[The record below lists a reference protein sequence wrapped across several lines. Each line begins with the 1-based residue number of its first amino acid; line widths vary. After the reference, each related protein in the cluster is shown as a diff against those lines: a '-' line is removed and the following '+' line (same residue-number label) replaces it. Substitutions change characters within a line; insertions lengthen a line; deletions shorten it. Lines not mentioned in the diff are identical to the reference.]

1 MSERE
6 RVLSKLD
13 KILARAKS
21 ANVHEAETARRMADE
36 LMVKHGL
43 TDADLERHHE
53 SGYHE
58 VSLGHAGF
66 NTSWKF
72 ALVTAAARYSGCE
85 AIALQSGRR
94 RKVRLVGEKAAVE
107 KAAVFFGDLMKTL
120 TDLERREG
128 ERLVSEDH
136 VDLDRGP
143 RECADSFRRG
153 AVASIVSKLILARPG
168 RFGRKERSRGTGT
181 AVGGQRPES
190 GVTGSPDV
198 QAGADASSRAGKIW
212 TAVKALVLGDKRA
225 EHSEKIKE
233 KYAPRMKPIDLED
246 ASSPGWYWLGYDA
259 ADRQVVILD
268 DETADG
274 KEPGGNAKVGG

>member
-1 MSERE
+1 MGMSERE

-58 VSLGHAGF
+58 VSLGYAGF

-85 AIALQSGRR
+85 AVALQSGRR

-107 KAAVFFGDLMKTL
+107 KAVVFFNDLLKTL

-128 ERLVSEDH
+128 ERLVTVLDY
-136 VDLDRGP
+136 VDADKGP

-153 AVASIVSKLILARPG
+153 AVASIINKLNLTRPG
-168 RFGRKERSRGTGT
+168 RFGRKNRSGRRPSGGSDVT
-181 AVGGQRPES
+181 AS
-190 GVTGSPDV
+190 GIDV
-198 QAGADASSRAGKIW
+198 ASKVGKIW
-212 TAVKALVLGDKRA
+212 TTVKALVLGDKRA
-225 EHSEKIKE
+225 EHAEKIKE
-233 KYAPRMKPIDLED
+233 KYAPRMRPIDLED
-246 ASSPGWYWLGYDA
+246 AASPDWYWLGYDA
-259 ADRQVVILD
+259 ADRQVVIRD
-268 DETADG
+268 DEPTDG
-274 KEPGGNAKVGG
+274 KVSGDSAKAGG